1 METRQTVEKMMFD
14 QRQKAMGKPTA
25 DEMQKE
31 KVLQKFMKQLSVIVP
46 GCAYKGG
53 LKAQSGGIPQIF
65 YNFGWKLKK
74 PLKIKEI

>member
-1 METRQTVEKMMFD
+1 
-14 QRQKAMGKPTA
+14 MGKPTA

-53 LKAQSGGIPQIF
+53 LKA
-65 YNFGWKLKK
+65 
-74 PLKIKEI
+74 